1 MNKVVDNRSEILF
14 LYDVTDANPNGDPMD
29 ENRPR
34 IDEETGVNIVTDV
47 RLKRTIRDYL
57 RDYRGKKI
65 FLQAEEVIEGDEVLL
80 KAKGAKLE
88 EEFREAL
95 KKELEREGISDEE
108 RKLII
113 ESIDKI
119 IDLALKKKEKPE
131 REKSSGKEAKSRWV
145 EILKNVEDSRKEL
158 LSKII
163 ENTIKKVKT
172 EEIKKYLF
180 EKFIDLRLFGAALA
194 VENISIWETG
204 PVQFKFGRS
213 LHKVKVDFYKGS
225 TTMPVEAGE
234 GFKKGKRQAEFTEE
248 YRLPYSLICF
258 YGVINENVAKNTG
271 LTEDDVK
278 LLLDGIW
285 NGTKNLVTRSK
296 IGQMPR
302 FLLRI
307 VYKKNGFHIGDLD
320 KMVKLKKRGGDLS
333 EEEQVKIRDIS
344 EVEIDISE
352 LIKAIKRHKDKI
364 DRIEFKVDHR
374 VQFTVNN
381 ETFTSEKLK
390 EKFAKNGE
398 IPEDAIAELQL

>member
-1 MNKVVDNRSEILF
+1 
-14 LYDVTDANPNGDPMD
+14 
-29 ENRPR
+29 
-34 IDEETGVNIVTDV
+34 
-47 RLKRTIRDYL
+47 L
-57 RDYRGKKI
+57 RRRGK
-65 FLQAEEVIEGDEVLL
+65 
-80 KAKGAKLE
+80 
-88 EEFREAL
+88 
-95 KKELEREGISDEE
+95 
-108 RKLII
+108 
-113 ESIDKI
+113 
-119 IDLALKKKEKPE
+119 
-131 REKSSGKEAKSRWV
+131 KSSGKEAKSRWD
-145 EILKNVEDSRKEL
+145 EILKNVEDSRKREL

-163 ENTIKKVKT
+163 DNTIKEVKT
-172 EEIKKYLF
+172 EKIKKYLF
-180 EKFIDLRLFGAALA
+180 EEFIDLRLFGAALA

-234 GFKKGKRQAEFTEE
+234 GFEKGKRQAEFTEE

-258 YGVINENVAKNTG
+258 YGVINENAAKNTG

-352 LIKAIKRHKDKI
+352 LIEAIKRHKDKI
-364 DRIEFKVDHR
+364 DRIEFKADQR

-381 ETFTSEKLK
+381 ETFTSKKLK

-398 IPEDAIAELQL
+398 IREDAIVELQL